1 MEVKVKLGDVCG
13 GVGRWEVCAAEEVR
27 ALLRG
32 AGNVVGHAVKR
43 RTGV

>member
-27 ALLRG
+27 ALLWG
-32 AGNVVGHAVKR
+32 LAALLAMQ
-43 RTGV
+43 

>member
-32 AGNVVGHAVKR
+32 AGGVVSHAVKR